1 MGNFFSQAGTLLVET
16 LFSIYIVSV
25 LLRFLFQIVRAD
37 FYNPFSQFLVR
48 FTNPPLLPLRRVIPG
63 LGGIDLA
70 SVVLLLLLQALK
82 LFLLAAIQGVTPQP
96 GIMLVLAVAQLLQLT
111 LWVFIIAIFIRVLA
125 SWFATPYGHNPLLD
139 LVTSLTEPLLR
150 PARRYI
156 PPMSGVDLS
165 PIAVLLILQLLLL
178 LISNLLPVVLGALGS
193 P

>member
-1 MGNFFSQAGTLLVET
+1 MGNFFTQAGVLLIET

-63 LGGIDLA
+63 LAGIDLA

-82 LFLLAAIQGVTPQP
+82 LFLLALLQGFAPQP
-96 GIMLVLAVAQLLQLT
+96 GMIVILSVVQLLELT
-111 LWVFIIAIFIRVLA
+111 IWVFIIAIFVRVLA
-125 SWFATPYGHNPLLD
+125 SWFANPYGGNPFLD
-139 LVTSLTEPLLR
+139 LVTSLTEPLMR
-150 PARRYI
+150 PARRFI

-178 LISNLLPVVLGALGS
+178 LISNLLPALLS
-193 P
+193 AAQ

>member
-1 MGNFFSQAGTLLVET
+1 MENFFIQAGTLLVET

-25 LLRFLFQIVRAD
+25 LLRLLLQISRAD

-63 LGGIDLA
+63 LAGLDLA
-70 SVVLLLLLQALK
+70 SVVLLLVLQLLK
-82 LFLLAAIQGVTPQP
+82 LFLLALLQGYTPQV
-96 GIMLVLAVAQLLQLT
+96 GMVVILAIAQLLELT
-111 LWVFIIAIFIRVLA
+111 IWVFIIAIFIRVLA
-125 SWFATPYGHNPLLD
+125 SWFTAPYGGNPFLD
-139 LVTSLTEPLLR
+139 LVTSVTEPLMR

-178 LISNLLPVVLGALGS
+178 LISNLLPALLS
-193 P
+193 PLK